1 MRETEVKYKYES
13 IGREALI
20 QRCIEKG
27 FRKIA
32 EVQEID
38 KYYTLEGKDFFR
50 EDKALRLR
58 QICDCSDEIVKWKI
72 TYKGPNMSAGGQD
85 REELET
91 DVQNGTVME
100 ELLERIGCHIV
111 AEIDKYRI
119 YFKRDNVNIC
129 VDSVKNLGEYVEIE
143 IIGSE
148 KDGKDMYC
156 MIQGILNEMSFA
168 HVTKEL
174 KTYLELI
181 LDA

>member
-13 IGREALI
+13 IEREVLLK
-20 QRCIEKG
+20 RCIEKG
-27 FRKIA
+27 FQRVA
-32 EVQEID
+32 EVQEND
-38 KYYTLEGKDFFR
+38 KYYTLEGKDFFK

-58 QICDCSDEIVKWKI
+58 RIRGSSDEIGKWKI

-91 DVQNGTVME
+91 DVQNGTVIE
-100 ELLERIGCHIV
+100 ELLERIGCRIV
-111 AEIDKYRI
+111 AEVDKSRI
-119 YFKRDNVNIC
+119 YFKRENVNIC

-148 KDGKDMYC
+148 EDGKNTYC
-156 MIQGILNEMSFA
+156 MIQDILNEMSLS
-168 HVTKEL
+168 HVAKEL